1 MFHTIHQKLQALSAS
16 RLCAFA
22 VALLAALGLP
32 TIAQAQV
39 TLPDPG
45 VDVGGAITAAI
56 TALGVV
62 VTIAV
67 GGYFAYLI
75 VRKGMQWARRAFG

>member
-1 MFHTIHQKLQALSAS
+1 MRDMVLSVFRSCKQVATACALALIACLLWSG
-16 RLCAFA
+16 
-22 VALLAALGLP
+22 VAA
-32 TIAQAQV
+32 AQV

-56 TALGVV
+56 TALGIV
-62 VTIAV
+62 VTVAV